1 MKGVENG
8 ISLVGRYIEEAAGSL
23 SKTVDNSLNKVYIG
37 IANSYFGDT
46 SDLNKVLAAITS
58 DSRKHD
64 ALFRNFIADENAQ
77 QYPTG
82 KKPETEIGVLPLL
95 AALGVVAAAGVG
107 TTVYSDDIQNAIEY
121 IKLQAF
127 GEPVVTVTGDSSA
140 LGLANLSPDPCE
152 DTLSDACI
160 KAVR

>member
-95 AALGVVAAAGVG
+95 A
-107 TTVYSDDIQNAIEY
+107 
-121 IKLQAF
+121 
-127 GEPVVTVTGDSSA
+127 
-140 LGLANLSPDPCE
+140 
-152 DTLSDACI
+152 
-160 KAVR
+160 